1 VKRLAA
7 SLVMLGAAA
16 MIVAIGW
23 WWLTYREVI
32 AFAYLPAREAGYCL
46 VGETDICALARA
58 LCRGAHPLA
67 IETYSSLA
75 LWAGFGLLCIGLA
88 VDGWRQPEDA
98 DDRAIV
104 PTDFWF

>member
-1 VKRLAA
+1 VKRLAPA
-7 SLVMLGAAA
+7 LVMLGAAA
-16 MIVAIGW
+16 MIGALGW

-32 AFAYLPAREAGYCL
+32 QFAYLPAREAGYCL
-46 VGETDICALARA
+46 IGETDICALARA

-67 IETYSSLA
+67 IATYSSLS
-75 LWAGFGLLCIGLA
+75 LWAGFSLLCLGL
-88 VDGWRQPEDA
+88 VIDGWRQPEGH